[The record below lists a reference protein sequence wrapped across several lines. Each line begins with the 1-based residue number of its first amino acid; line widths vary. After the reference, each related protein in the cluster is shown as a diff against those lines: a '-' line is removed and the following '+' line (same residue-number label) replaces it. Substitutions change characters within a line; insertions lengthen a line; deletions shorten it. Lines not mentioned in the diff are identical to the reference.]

1 MCAGA
6 RELRAPAPGKP
17 QRPENRSARIT
28 AAPTRVFGRQTHRQT
43 RASIRT
49 SNLSTNPHRYSGVKH
64 IDNPARNSDL
74 GSYKVMRRSVYA
86 RHILCPSGPKTWK
99 KRASCERK
107 VKMKE

>member
-17 QRPENRSARIT
+17 QRPENRSARKT

-43 RASIRT
+43 RASSRT

-64 IDNPARNSDL
+64 IDNPARNSELD
-74 GSYKVMRRSVYA
+74 SFAVMRRSAYA
-86 RHILCPSGPKTWK
+86 RRILWSVPKTWK